1 MDTTPFSNSDPA
13 ETAPAPPGDGDPAST
28 QSPDAGGPRRLFVV
42 AVLSA
47 ILGLGITLSFG
58 YADHDPHPHDVRIAV
73 AAPAGVAA
81 RVQAGLQQAA
91 PGGFRVIAVSGAGA
105 ATRAVRSQSA
115 LAALIVPASASNTV
129 VTAGAEG
136 LTEQQAL
143 TKALTAASSAMHR
156 SARPLDVAPLQAAT
170 RPGCRASC
178 SAWDC

>member
-91 PGGFRVIAVSGAGA
+91 PGGFRVIARARRRRSHTRRALTVGAGGA
-105 ATRAVRSQSA
+105 DRPRIRVQS
-115 LAALIVPASASNTV
+115 P
-129 VTAGAEG
+129 
-136 LTEQQAL
+136 
-143 TKALTAASSAMHR
+143 SSPPEPR
-156 SARPLDVAPLQAAT
+156 V
-170 RPGCRASC
+170 
-178 SAWDC
+178 